1 MVSSDGFP
9 VEAVLENGLRQYPDA
24 EPNIDGWL
32 DGEIGGE
39 IELTKPLAV
48 DLHQAKVKGA
58 SVVFSDESQR
68 FFFVLR
74 AVASAANV
82 HSPRVSAGLLFND
95 GLNENL
101 WDAGL
106 PARAVER
113 IGVSGANYKDE
124 AQC

>member
-58 SVVFSDESQR
+58 SVVCSEGGSFCRRCSQPTDVR
-68 FFFVLR
+68 WTPV
-74 AVASAANV
+74 
-82 HSPRVSAGLLFND
+82 
-95 GLNENL
+95 
-101 WDAGL
+101 
-106 PARAVER
+106 
-113 IGVSGANYKDE
+113 
-124 AQC
+124 

>member
-74 AVASAANV
+74 AVASAADV
-82 HSPRVSAGLLFND
+82 HSPRMSAGLLFND
-95 GLNENL
+95 GLNETL
-101 WDAGL
+101 WNAGL

-113 IGVSGANYKDE
+113 SGVGVKWDGKN
-124 AQC
+124 